1 MRIGS
6 TATHEFT
13 NINVSDIKLAKAV
26 YAQNGT
32 IVLQKNLTVSGGKAT
47 VELTQEDILKFNANK
62 LAQVQ
67 IRVLTNSDKAYT
79 SDIMNIKLYDGLDKT
94 VFDEAVPVVEEE

>member
-1 MRIGS
+1 MRIGA

-26 YAQNGT
+26 YAQNGV

-47 VELTQEDILKFNANK
+47 VELTQEEILKFNAAK

-67 IRVLTNSDKAYT
+67 IRVLTNSNKAYT

-94 VFDEAVPVVEEE
+94 VFDEAVPAIEEE